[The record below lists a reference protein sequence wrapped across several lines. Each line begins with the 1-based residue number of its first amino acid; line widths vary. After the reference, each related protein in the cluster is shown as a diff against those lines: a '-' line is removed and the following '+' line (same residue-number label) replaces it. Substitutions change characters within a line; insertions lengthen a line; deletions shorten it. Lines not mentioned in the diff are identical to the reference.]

1 MGVERPS
8 QVERKARGEE
18 ERDGLELG
26 VSELARAWTRREGG
40 SLWRPLDASPGLWVT
55 LA

>member
-8 QVERKARGEE
+8 QVERKARGEK

-40 SLWRPLDASPGLWVT
+40 LSGDPGMP
-55 LA
+55 AQDCG